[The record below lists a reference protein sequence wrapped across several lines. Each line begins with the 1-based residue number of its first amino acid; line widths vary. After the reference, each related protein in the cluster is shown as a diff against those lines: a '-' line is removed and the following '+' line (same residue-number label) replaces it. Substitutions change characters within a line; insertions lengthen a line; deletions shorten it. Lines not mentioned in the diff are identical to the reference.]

1 MQRSSLDIL
10 LFLSSMGPTIKIR
23 IPITTHKANEKI
35 DGITAYFAIS
45 KTILKT
51 IPDNTVQL
59 QNLSKCTPPANA
71 LSNEKKVK
79 NRIPYLNIPS
89 KNDIHNAITVLIAT
103 SIAISNPNLH
113 TS

>member
-51 IPDNTVQL
+51 IPDNTVF
-59 QNLSKCTPPANA
+59 PNA
-71 LSNEKKVK
+71 LHLQMLLAMKKK
-79 NRIPYLNIPS
+79 S
-89 KNDIHNAITVLIAT
+89 KTEFHI
-103 SIAISNPNLH
+103 
-113 TS
+113 

>member
-79 NRIPYLNIPS
+79 NRIPYAKKESCSGPNVVQPHPVS
-89 KNDIHNAITVLIAT
+89 HNTDKCSPPYVY
-103 SIAISNPNLH
+103 
-113 TS
+113 

>member
-23 IPITTHKANEKI
+23 IPITRHKANEKI

-45 KTILKT
+45 KTVLKT

-71 LSNEKKVK
+71 LSNEKK
-79 NRIPYLNIPS
+79 S
-89 KNDIHNAITVLIAT
+89 KTEFHD
-103 SIAISNPNLH
+103 NPLGV
-113 TS
+113 TGGP

>member
-23 IPITTHKANEKI
+23 IPITRHKANEKI
-35 DGITAYFAIS
+35 DGITAYFGIS
-45 KTILKT
+45 KTVLKT

-103 SIAISNPNLH
+103 SIAISNQNLH

>member
-23 IPITTHKANEKI
+23 IPITRHKANEKI

-45 KTILKT
+45 KTVLKT

-59 QNLSKCTPPANA
+59 QNLSKCTHLQMLLAM
-71 LSNEKKVK
+71 KKK
-79 NRIPYLNIPS
+79 S
-89 KNDIHNAITVLIAT
+89 KTEFHI
-103 SIAISNPNLH
+103 
-113 TS
+113 